1 MSDFW
6 QRSITGI
13 LFVGGIVGGVWL
25 HPLVYSLVFL
35 GIIAVGMY
43 EFAFIIKGLNVK
55 VRTLWSFGIGFLV
68 YSITFLIFYLHIPHY
83 WLLTVIPFVI
93 GVFISELYL
102 NSKTTL
108 LNIATTLLVPLYVAV
123 PFAFLHFLAFY
134 GGDYNWRLLLGFFLM
149 AWLNDTGAY
158 ITGSAFGRHK
168 LFPRISQAKTWEGA
182 IGGFLITLGMAW
194 LNFELW
200 GTVSLINWLVIGT
213 LVSVMG
219 IYGDLVESMLKRSVN
234 VKDSGSIL
242 PGHGGLLDRFD
253 AVLFSAPV
261 VSGYLLL
268 C

>member
-1 MSDFW
+1 MSDFR

-35 GIIAVGMY
+35 GIITVGMF
-43 EFAFIIKGLNVK
+43 EFTSLIKGLQIE
-55 VRTLWSFGIGFLV
+55 VRTLFSFIIGFSV
-68 YSITFLIFYLHIPHY
+68 YIITFLIFYLHIPHY
-83 WLLTVIPFVI
+83 WLLLVIPLVI
-93 GVFISELYL
+93 SVFIAELYL
-102 NSKTTL
+102 KSKTTL
-108 LNIATTLLVPLYVAV
+108 LNIATTMLVPLYVAV

-168 LFPRISQAKTWEGA
+168 LFPRISPAKTWEGA
-182 IGGFLITLGMAW
+182 IGGGIITLGMAL

-200 GTVSLINWLVIGT
+200 GTISLINWLVIGI

-234 VKDSGSIL
+234 LKNSGSIL

-253 AVLFSAPV
+253 AVFFSAPV